1 MLYIAII
8 IVACLVYYAYKSTIE
23 LDSEI
28 ELQKIKLE
36 MKKLDLE
43 REMEISR
50 KGIDLNKGI
59 QKKGDIWFKNLT
71 NIKVIC

>member
-1 MLYIAII
+1 MLYIAIV

-50 KGIDLNKGI
+50 RGIDLNKGI
-59 QKKGDIWFKNLT
+59 QKKGDI
-71 NIKVIC
+71 